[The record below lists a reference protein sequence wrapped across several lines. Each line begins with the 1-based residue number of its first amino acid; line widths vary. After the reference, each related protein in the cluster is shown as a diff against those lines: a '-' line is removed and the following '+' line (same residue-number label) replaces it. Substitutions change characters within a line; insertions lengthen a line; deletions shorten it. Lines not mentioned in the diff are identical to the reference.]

1 MSSPN
6 QPPSETTALLIDNGP
21 VGQPP
26 SGNLL
31 RKRLRFSPETLLI
44 PVALAT
50 TLAGGITSTTF
61 IELTRKSVCR
71 FWNISRGDPA
81 TITTAGPSPLDLCDA
96 PEVARYFA
104 IVLAVLGVAEGVIS
118 IVGFGM
124 FSRISS
130 RYGRKPAFFLVLGA
144 AIMSNCMIVG
154 SQYMPDSL
162 ADWVF
167 LVGMLFGVFSGPL
180 GYLID
185 LYIVDECAPEDRTAA
200 LSKIAGWAGLGTCIS
215 FALGGTI
222 TTKTGNPLIVFH
234 LATAIYVATFIY
246 VISALPESFPE
257 EKRNA
262 LLRMR
267 PEPSDDRQPAPT
279 RFAFLHIFEPLRLL
293 IPSRRLDGSHNWRL
307 AWCAIHTLLLMVASS
322 YAWTALMVLA
332 TSKYHLSPQ
341 DTGFFF
347 TSLSVSRTIFLMVI
361 VPPLLRF
368 LRSYYHRKI
377 IRPLHEEEDIVN
389 DEELEFETSDHLHV
403 HLAAAS
409 CVMTAISLLGAAA
422 SPTSRTLILSGIFLG
437 FGAMHGPTIRS
448 LVVGSVDPLQQGEA
462 LATFEMVSNAG
473 SILSPIIM
481 GGILTATIDTT
492 PLLLF
497 YVHLVVVLMSSALL
511 FLVRDSDR
519 YEKLH
524 EA

>member
-6 QPPSETTALLIDNGP
+6 QPPSETTALLADNGP
-21 VGQPP
+21 VGQP
-26 SGNLL
+26 SGN
-31 RKRLRFSPETLLI
+31 PTEE
-44 PVALAT
+44 AT
-50 TLAGGITSTTF
+50 QVFTRDTPNSGRTCNHAGGGITSTTF

-71 FWNISRGDPA
+71 LWNISHGDPA

-200 LSKIAGWAGLGTCIS
+200 LSKIAGWAGHLYIICSGGDYYDENWQPSDCVPLGNRNICCHIHLRYFRS
-215 FALGGTI
+215 AGVFPGG
-222 TTKTGNPLIVFH
+222 
-234 LATAIYVATFIY
+234 
-246 VISALPESFPE
+246 
-257 EKRNA
+257 EKKCTVSYA
-262 LLRMR
+262 SGA
-267 PEPSDDRQPAPT
+267 SDDRQPATT

-307 AWCAIHTLLLMVASS
+307 AWCAMHTLLLMVASS
-322 YAWTALMVLA
+322 YAWTALMVLV

-347 TSLSVSRTIFLMVI
+347 TSVSVSRTIFLMVI

-368 LRSYYHRKI
+368 LRPYYHRKTI
-377 IRPLHEEEDIVN
+377 HPLHGEEDIVN

-422 SPTSRTLILSGIFLG
+422 SPTSRMLILSGIFLG

-481 GGILTATIDTT
+481 GGILTATIETT